1 MTCLL
6 ALKCIQGV
14 DDMFAIKYIQGVDDM
29 FACNKVY
36 SGSR

>member
-6 ALKCIQGV
+6 AIKYIQGV
-14 DDMFAIKYIQGVDDM
+14 DDMFAIRSIQGVDDM